1 MSALASQ
8 ADLEARFGRDL
19 TGEEVARVE
28 ALLADASALVRSYTG
43 QSFEQVDDETVTLPA
58 VGGRITL
65 PRRPVRGVSRVVAV
79 GGGVAL
85 PDFTVSDWVFD
96 GIDTVRIGDGAT
108 VINLPEAWWDED
120 GYPGTYQ
127 VTYSYGYAEVP
138 PDVVAVVC
146 GMTTRV
152 LQNPSNLRSET
163 VGSYSVTYSIPATG
177 EALGI
182 NLSRYERQVLD
193 RYRRRAS
200 TVRVTR

>member
-19 TGEEVARVE
+19 IAEEAARVE

-43 QSFEQVDDETVTLPA
+43 QTFEQVDDETVTLRA

-65 PRRPVRGVSRVVAV
+65 PRRPVREVSRVVAI
-79 GGGVAL
+79 GGVAL
-85 PDFTVSDWVFD
+85 PDFTVADWLFD
-96 GIDTVRIGDGAT
+96 GIDTVRIGDGAS

-127 VTYSYGYAEVP
+127 VTYSHGYAEVP

-146 GMTTRV
+146 GMATRV

-163 VGSYSVTYSIPATG
+163 VGSYSVTYTIPATG

-182 NLSRYERQVLD
+182 NLSRYEKQILD

-200 TVRVTR
+200 TIRVTR